1 MNKKIQ
7 YLNDCL
13 QFIPSAA
20 QTLSKNP
27 AQFVMG
33 VTPVAI
39 TKAKGCYL
47 WDIEGHK
54 YLDTILALGPMIFGY
69 GYEKIDQAVKEQ
81 IDRGTIFSLPSEKEL
96 ELAKILRE
104 VVPCAEM
111 SRFLLNGND
120 ATSGAIRLARHITGR
135 DHIAKCGYHG
145 YQDWSIC
152 TKAGRNAGVPE
163 ILKSMTHDFIYN
175 NPSTLEKIFDQYPQQ
190 IAAVILEP
198 VSAEKPTNDFLNK
211 IKEIAHKNGAVL
223 IFDELVTGFRWAL
236 GGAQEYFNV
245 IPDLACFGKGISNGY
260 PISVI
265 AGKAEYMKKMDEI
278 FVSTTFAGF
287 TLGIVAA
294 IETIKL
300 MKGLGD
306 VQKQMHARGEYFIER
321 ANQITKLY
329 ELPLEFIGYGVHPV
343 LKVNIE
349 DDYLSRVIKSYL
361 YQEFNKRG
369 ILFSSSITI
378 GYVHQQAEMDLILT
392 ALDEICQTIKGFTN
406 YKILEEKLEGKVMA
420 PRSVRNNQ

>member
-7 YLNDCL
+7 YLDDCL
-13 QFIPSAA
+13 QYIPSAA

-27 AQFVMG
+27 AQFVIG

-69 GYEKIDQAVKEQ
+69 GNERIDKAVKEQ

-96 ELAKILRE
+96 ELAKLLRE

-111 SRFLLNGND
+111 SRFLLDGND
-120 ATSGAIRLARHITGR
+120 ATSGAVRLARHITGR
-135 DHIAKCGYHG
+135 DHVAKCGYHG

-163 ILKSMTHDFIYN
+163 ILKSMTHDFVYN
-175 NPSTLEKIFDQYPQQ
+175 DPASLEKIFEQYPQQ

-211 IKEIAHKNGAVL
+211 VKEIAHKNGAIL

-245 IPDLACFGKGISNGY
+245 TPDLACFGKGISNGY

-265 AGKAEYMKKMDEI
+265 AGKAEYMKKMDEV
-278 FVSTTFAGF
+278 FVSTTFGGF
-287 TLGIVAA
+287 TLGVVAA
-294 IETIKL
+294 LETINL
-300 MKGLGD
+300 MREIGD
-306 VQKQMHARGEYFIER
+306 VQKQMHITGEQFIEQ
-321 ANQITKLY
+321 ANHIIKKHN
-329 ELPLEFIGYGVHPV
+329 LPLEFVGYGVHPV
-343 LKVNIE
+343 LKVNLD
-349 DDYLSRVIKSYL
+349 DDYLARVIKSYL

-378 GYVHQQAEMDLILT
+378 GYIHKPADIDLILK
-392 ALDEICQTIKGFTN
+392 ALDEICQIIDGLTD
-406 YKILEEKLEGKVMA
+406 YKSLEEKLEGKIMA